1 MDDFLINDIHVTG
14 NRNGNSLINRKMI
27 FRILGV
33 LLAIEAILLLISG
46 CVSVIYDESDYIYFV
61 YCALLNLGVGS
72 VLVWLGRHA
81 DNTVTR
87 RDGYCIVAF
96 TWLLFTAFGMLPFYI
111 SGAIPSIPNAFFETM
126 SGFTTTGA
134 TILDDIEALSHGMLF
149 WRSFTQ
155 WIGGLGIIFFT
166 IAVLPIFGVGN
177 QVLFSAE
184 ATGVIHDKIHPKI
197 SVMAK
202 WLWLIYLLITGSLII
217 LLLIGGMDLFDAVC
231 HAFATAATGG
241 YSTKQTSVAHWNSA
255 YIEYVIAIYMLLSS
269 INFSLYFM
277 CLRRQVRHLFKD
289 DETKA
294 FLTSVMVVTLLITVS
309 LVLHNGY
316 GLERAFRSAFFQV
329 ASLHTSCGFGTDD
342 YNMWAPFTW
351 MLFLYTMV
359 AGGCTGST
367 SGGVKLM
374 RVVILL
380 RNVKNE
386 FNRLM
391 HPRAVLPVK
400 VNGQAVSQN
409 TLATVGTFVILY
421 LICAF
426 VGWTLLVFM
435 GLNLEDALGTV
446 LSSMGNTGPG
456 LGSFGPAFS
465 WNALPDAAKW
475 VLSFLMLIGR
485 LEVFGILLMFAP
497 SFWEKH

>member
-1 MDDFLINDIHVTG
+1 
-14 NRNGNSLINRKMI
+14 
-27 FRILGV
+27 
-33 LLAIEAILLLISG
+33 
-46 CVSVIYDESDYIYFV
+46 
-61 YCALLNLGVGS
+61 
-72 VLVWLGRHA
+72 
-81 DNTVTR
+81 
-87 RDGYCIVAF
+87 
-96 TWLLFTAFGMLPFYI
+96 
-111 SGAIPSIPNAFFETM
+111 
-126 SGFTTTGA
+126 
-134 TILDDIEALSHGMLF
+134 
-149 WRSFTQ
+149 
-155 WIGGLGIIFFT
+155 
-166 IAVLPIFGVGN
+166 
-177 QVLFSAE
+177 
-184 ATGVIHDKIHPKI
+184 
-197 SVMAK
+197 
-202 WLWLIYLLITGSLII
+202 
-217 LLLIGGMDLFDAVC
+217 
-231 HAFATAATGG
+231 
-241 YSTKQTSVAHWNSA
+241 
-255 YIEYVIAIYMLLSS
+255 
-269 INFSLYFM
+269 
-277 CLRRQVRHLFKD
+277 
-289 DETKA
+289 
-294 FLTSVMVVTLLITVS
+294 MVVTLLITVS

-342 YNMWAPFTW
+342 YNLWAPFTW
-351 MLFLYTMV
+351 VLFLYTMV

-409 TLATVGTFVILY
+409 TLATVATFVILY
-421 LICAF
+421 LICVF

-435 GLNLEDALGTV
+435 GL
-446 LSSMGNTGPG
+446 
-456 LGSFGPAFS
+456 S